1 MPIQTEKELPDNART
16 LWLKARSAVELRN
29 NGYAISLIQ
38 AVLKDNPGFLDGRKL
53 LRKVEIIAT
62 KGKKAFLSG
71 LSTASLRGAGM
82 VKKDPKAAMELAE
95 KNLETDPTN
104 SQINHLLKEA
114 AKAAGFPEIAA
125 FALETIVEADQKDT
139 KTMHELGEMY
149 LTMGRPDDA
158 VAIYSKIAEINPAD
172 LKAVKNS
179 KDAAA
184 TASMKSGGWDKEGA
198 SYRDIMKNKDEAI
211 SLEQQSRVV
220 KSADMIDDQ
229 LNELYPQWEAAQDN
243 VDLSRRIAK
252 LWEDRF
258 EQKEDVESLD
268 AALSYYTHTNEL
280 VSGSDP
286 AVARKIGD
294 LQTKQLDLHIKQL
307 EDWFAGGGDQHE
319 DAATYLAELEALKQ
333 QKAGLAITEAKKRV
347 ERNPTDLQLRFE
359 LGEQLVIAKQYTEAI
374 QELQKARQNPNARL
388 KAMNL
393 LGQCYT
399 EKNMLDLAVKQFQD
413 CASEII
419 AMDATKKEVL
429 YKLGLVFERMG
440 KKDESLN
447 CMKQIY
453 ESDYGYMDVA
463 KRVEESYGQS

>member
-71 LSTASLRGAGM
+71 LSTASLRGASVM
-82 VKKDPKAAMELAE
+82 KKDPKAAMELAE

>member
-71 LSTASLRGAGM
+71 LSTASLRGASVM
-82 VKKDPKAAMELAE
+82 KKDPKAAMELAE

-220 KSADMIDDQ
+220 
-229 LNELYPQWEAAQDN
+229 
-243 VDLSRRIAK
+243 
-252 LWEDRF
+252 
-258 EQKEDVESLD
+258 
-268 AALSYYTHTNEL
+268 
-280 VSGSDP
+280 
-286 AVARKIGD
+286 
-294 LQTKQLDLHIKQL
+294 
-307 EDWFAGGGDQHE
+307 
-319 DAATYLAELEALKQ
+319 
-333 QKAGLAITEAKKRV
+333 
-347 ERNPTDLQLRFE
+347 
-359 LGEQLVIAKQYTEAI
+359 
-374 QELQKARQNPNARL
+374 
-388 KAMNL
+388 
-393 LGQCYT
+393 
-399 EKNMLDLAVKQFQD
+399 
-413 CASEII
+413 
-419 AMDATKKEVL
+419 
-429 YKLGLVFERMG
+429 
-440 KKDESLN
+440 
-447 CMKQIY
+447 
-453 ESDYGYMDVA
+453 
-463 KRVEESYGQS
+463 

>member
-29 NGYAISLIQ
+29 HGYAISLIQ

-53 LRKVEIIAT
+53 LRKVEILST

-71 LSTASLRGAGM
+71 LSTASLRGASVM
-82 VKKDPKAAMELAE
+82 KKDPKAAMELAE
-95 KNLETDPTN
+95 KSLETDPTN
-104 SQINHLLKEA
+104 PQVNHLLKEA

-125 FALETIVEADQKDT
+125 FALETIVEADPKDT

-149 LTMGRPDDA
+149 LTMGLPDQA
-158 VAIYSKIAEINPAD
+158 VAIYSKIAEHNPSD
-172 LKAVKNS
+172 LTAIKRS

-184 TASMKSGGWDKEGA
+184 TASMKSGGWEQA
-198 SYRDIMKNKDEAI
+198 QSYRDVMKNKEEAI
-211 SLEQQSRVV
+211 ALEQKNRVV
-220 KSADMIDDQ
+220 RSADMIDEQ
-229 LNELYPQWEAAQDN
+229 LNELYPQWEEAQDN

-258 EQKEDVESLD
+258 EQKQDLESLD
-268 AALSYYTHTNEL
+268 AALSYYNHTNAL

-286 AVARKIGD
+286 AVARKLGD
-294 LQTKQLDLHIKQL
+294 LHLRQLDLQIRQL
-307 EDWFAGGGDQHE
+307 EAWFTAGGEQHE
-319 DAATYLAELEALKQ
+319 DAAAYHAELDTLKV
-333 QKAGLAITEAKKRV
+333 QKAELLIGEARKRV

-359 LGEQLVIAKQYTEAI
+359 LGEQLMLAKQYTEAI
-374 QELQKARQNPNARL
+374 PELQRAKQNPNARL
-388 KAMNL
+388 RAMNL

-399 EKNMLDLAVKQFQD
+399 EKSMLDLAVKQFQE
-413 CASEII
+413 CAGEIL

-440 KKDESLN
+440 KKEESLK
-447 CMKQIY
+447 CMKDIY
-453 ESDYGYMDVA
+453 EVDYGYLDVA
-463 KRVEESYGQS
+463 QRVEQSYGP

>member
-29 NGYAISLIQ
+29 HGYAISLIQ

-53 LRKVEIIAT
+53 LRRVEILST

-71 LSTASLRGAGM
+71 LSTASLRGASVM
-82 VKKDPKAAMELAE
+82 KKDPKAAMELAE
-95 KNLETDPTN
+95 KSLETDPTN

-125 FALETIVEADQKDT
+125 FALETIVESDPKDT
-139 KTMHELGEMY
+139 KTMHELGEHY
-149 LTMGRPDDA
+149 LTMGLPDEA
-158 VAIYSKIAEINPAD
+158 VAIYSKIAELNPAD
-172 LKAVKNS
+172 LTAVKRS

-184 TASMKSGGWDKEGA
+184 TASMKSGGWEKA
-198 SYRDIMKNKDEAI
+198 QSYRDVMKNSEEAI
-211 SLEQQSRVV
+211 SLEQKGRVV
-220 KSADMIDDQ
+220 RSADMIDEQ
-229 LNELYPQWEAAQDN
+229 LHELYPQWEVAQDN
-243 VDLSRRIAK
+243 VDLTRRIAK

-258 EQKEDVESLD
+258 VEKQDTESLD
-268 AALSYYTHTNEL
+268 AALSYYNHTNTL

-286 AVARKIGD
+286 AVARKLGD
-294 LQTKQLDLHIKQL
+294 LHLKQLDLHIKQL
-307 EDWFAGGGDQHE
+307 DDWFTSGGDQHE
-319 DAATYLAELEALKQ
+319 DAATYRAELDGLKV
-333 QKAGLAITEAKKRV
+333 QKAELLVAEAKKRV

-399 EKNMLDLAVKQFQD
+399 EKNMLDIAVKQFQD
-413 CASEII
+413 CASEIL

-429 YKLGLVFERMG
+429 YKLGLVFDRMG
-440 KKDESLN
+440 KKEESLK
-447 CMKQIY
+447 CMKDIY
-453 ESDYGYMDVA
+453 EVDYGYLDVA
-463 KRVEESYGQS
+463 KRVEQSYG